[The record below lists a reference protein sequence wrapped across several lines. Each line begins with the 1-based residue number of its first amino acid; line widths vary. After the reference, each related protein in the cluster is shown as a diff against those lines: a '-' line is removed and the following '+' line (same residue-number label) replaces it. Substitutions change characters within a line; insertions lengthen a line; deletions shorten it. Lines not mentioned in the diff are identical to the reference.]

1 MHTTQIKADAIY
13 CEDDTQLIF
22 MDTPGMVSMTEC
34 KRYNLASTF
43 RNDPK
48 VSLAAADIVGIVQDA
63 QNIYTRDKINPN
75 ILEILTEKILKKIPM
90 ILIFNKVDK
99 LKNKEVLLHLVNIL
113 VKNKKSLKFSD
124 IFMVS
129 ALTGDGI
136 DDLRVN
142 KFASLNN

>member
-1 MHTTQIKADAIY
+1 
-13 CEDDTQLIF
+13 
-22 MDTPGMVSMTEC
+22 MDTPGMVSTKEL
-34 KRYNLASTF
+34 KRYKLADTF

-48 VSLAAADIVGIVQDA
+48 VSLATADIVGIVQDA

-75 ILEILTEKILKKIPM
+75 ILGLLTEDIINKIPM

-99 LKNKEVLLHLVNIL
+99 LKKKEILLQLVNIMI
-113 VKNKKSLKFSD
+113 KNSKSLKFSD

-129 ALTGDGI
+129 ALTGDGT

-142 KFASLNN
+142 KLAL